1 VTNTA
6 EQPLDEL
13 IGSLAVDVPDFPEPG
28 VLFRD
33 LTPVFADGPAF
44 RRVVDGLAAPSLSD
58 PRVAAVA
65 DGGRHPAGDPGFDV
79 VVGVEAR
86 GFLLAAAV
94 AYDAGVGV
102 VLVRKAGKLPR
113 ERMTADY
120 ALEYGTA
127 TLELHTDSLR
137 AGQRVLIVD
146 DVLATGGTLGA
157 AIALVEQAGGVVTAV
172 SVIIELAALGG
183 RQRIAPHAV
192 HALWTT

>member
-1 VTNTA
+1 VSTGTDSTS
-6 EQPLDEL
+6 PLDEL
-13 IGSLAVDVPDFPEPG
+13 IAGLAVDVPDYPVPG

-44 RRVVDGLAAPSLSD
+44 RRVIDGLAEPSVAD
-58 PRVAAVA
+58 PRAAA
-65 DGGRHPAGDPGFDV
+65 PGQRAFDV

-113 ERMTADY
+113 ASLAADY
-120 ALEYGTA
+120 TLEYGTA
-127 TLELHTDSLR
+127 TLELHADAIR
-137 AGQRVLIVD
+137 PGQRVLVVD

-157 AIALVEQAGGVVTAV
+157 AIALVEGAGGVVAAV

-183 RQRIAPHAV
+183 RERIAPHAV